1 MIEHR
6 SDTEHLATL
15 AEWMA
20 HANQWLEGEVEE
32 SRTAKPVDATFS
44 PEQRIEDVAFI
55 SAELDAILTGF
66 RRATAVLRTMTIR
79 AKLSPHER
87 GELTTQPHYL
97 RVVK

>member
-32 SRTAKPVDATFS
+32 SRTAKPVDTTFS

-66 RRATAVLRTMTIR
+66 RRATDALRTMATRIS
-79 AKLSPHER
+79 LSPHEKR
-87 GELTTQPHYL
+87 RPRQRPHYL